1 MNKKNAHV
9 GAHVGS
15 NFDNFLREEGIL
27 EQTEAVAIKRVI
39 AHQIEEVMQCRKL
52 TKTMMA
58 KKMHTSRSA
67 VERLFDPENDS
78 ATLITLNKA
87 AAVLGKKLKVE
98 LV

>member
-1 MNKKNAHV
+1 
-9 GAHVGS
+9 
-15 NFDNFLREEGIL
+15 
-27 EQTEAVAIKRVI
+27 
-39 AHQIEEVMQCRKL
+39 MQCRKL

-58 KKMHTSRSA
+58 KRMHTSRSA

>member
-1 MNKKNAHV
+1 MNTKKT
-9 GAHVGS
+9 HVGS

-39 AHQIEEVMQCRKL
+39 AHQIEEIMQGKKL

-58 KKMHTSRSA
+58 KRMHTSRSA

-78 ATLITLNKA
+78 ATLLTLNKA

>member
-1 MNKKNAHV
+1 MNIKKAKNAHI
-9 GAHVGS
+9 GS

-39 AHQIEEVMQCRKL
+39 AHQIEAAMNCKKL

-78 ATLITLNKA
+78 ATLLTLNKA

>member
-1 MNKKNAHV
+1 MNTKKT
-9 GAHVGS
+9 HVGS

-39 AHQIEEVMQCRKL
+39 AHQIEEIMQGKKL

-58 KKMHTSRSA
+58 KRMHTSRSA

>member
-1 MNKKNAHV
+1 MNAKNAHV
-9 GAHVGS
+9 GS
-15 NFDNFLREEGIL
+15 SFDSFLREEGIL

-39 AHQIEEVMQCRKL
+39 AHQIEEAMRYRNL

-78 ATLITLNKA
+78 ATLSTLNKA
-87 AAVLGKKLKVE
+87 AAALGKKLKVE

>member
-1 MNKKNAHV
+1 MSTKKTHI
-9 GAHVGS
+9 GS

-39 AHQIEEVMQCRKL
+39 AHQIEEVMQCRKM